1 MGRGMGV
8 GAGKKRE
15 KERERERGGGGAA
28 RPPEYAIYLHLPYM
42 GALKSLP
49 VYHHVA
55 DYTFSSPL

>member
-1 MGRGMGV
+1 MC
-8 GAGKKRE
+8 GAGDGSRGGKE
-15 KERERERGGGGAA
+15 ERERERGGAA